1 MDNEIVYSSKATDQ
15 KAQYDASAKRLLGQK
30 IILAHILI
38 RVVEE
43 FKGMDAD
50 TVASLIE
57 GEPYISQIP
66 VEPGLTN
73 KETVDARTGER
84 IVGLNT
90 ESSEIDEG
98 KVCFDIIFYVRM
110 RDGLAKMIINLEAQK
125 NEPTKYHILNRA
137 IFYTARL
144 VSSQKER
151 EFTGSDY
158 NEIKQVYSI
167 WICMNM
173 KENSLSHIHMVKDD
187 LLGDQ
192 DWKGNLDI
200 SNIVMIGLAK
210 EIPPKEERYELHR
223 LLGAL
228 LSQTMTAEQK
238 LKLMKQEYDIPVDR
252 RGIRDEVKIMCNLS
266 EGVEDLIK
274 ELKGSGAVYAKKTI
288 NGITYHTFTASA
300 KNAKM
305 TDIEKLLE
313 EAGYTNVCLTKDFF
327 YATFD
332 PDNAAKNMS
341 CIAGLTSKAA
351 ELQANDN
358 YDLSNIQFFM
368 KTNVTMKSKIKT
380 TNGKLSN
387 KSKTV
392 KWTIKD
398 ASKKKNLYASTAK
411 TTKTAKTTAVKNN
424 KSYKAGKK
432 ITVSNSKSL
441 VKMKLDGKAV
451 KKNTVVKKKGTH
463 TLTIW
468 SKNGKVQ
475 NVIFTI
481 K

>member
-1 MDNEIVYSSKATDQ
+1 MDNELIYSADATYQ

-30 IILAHILI
+30 IILAHIMI
-38 RVVEE
+38 RVVDE
-43 FKGMDAD
+43 FKGMDAE

-57 GEPYISQIP
+57 GEPYISQVP

-73 KETVDARTGER
+73 KEMTDAGTGER

-90 ESSEIDEG
+90 ENSEIDEG
-98 KVCFDIIFYVRM
+98 KVYFDIIFYVRM

-200 SNIVMIGLAK
+200 PNIVMIGLAK

-223 LLGAL
+223 LLGTL

-238 LKLMKQEYDIPVDR
+238 LKLMKQEYDIPVER
-252 RGIRDEVKIMCNLS
+252 HGIRDEVKIMCNLS
-266 EGVEDLIK
+266 EGVE
-274 ELKGSGAVYAKKTI
+274 EMGYVKG
-288 NGITYHTFTASA
+288 
-300 KNAKM
+300 
-305 TDIEKLLE
+305 
-313 EAGYTNVCLTKDFF
+313 EAAG
-327 YATFD
+327 
-332 PDNAAKNMS
+332 M
-341 CIAGLTSKAA
+341 IAGRA
-351 ELQANDN
+351 EGE
-358 YDLSNIQFFM
+358 
-368 KTNVTMKSKIKT
+368 KI
-380 TNGKLSN
+380 GE
-387 KSKTV
+387 
-392 KWTIKD
+392 
-398 ASKKKNLYASTAK
+398 AR
-411 TTKTAKTTAVKNN
+411 
-424 KSYKAGKK
+424 
-432 ITVSNSKSL
+432 
-441 VKMKLDGKAV
+441 GKAIGRSEGRLEG
-451 KKNTVVKKKGTH
+451 KSEERADIILKMHKKGYNLEQIMDVTE
-463 TLTIW
+463 I
-468 SKNGKVQ
+468 SEAE
-475 NVIFTI
+475 I
-481 K
+481 KAIIG

>member
-57 GEPYISQIP
+57 GEPYISQVP
-66 VEPGLTN
+66 VELGLTN

-98 KVCFDIIFYVRM
+98 KIYFDIIFYVRM

-125 NEPTKYHILNRA
+125 NEPTKYFILNRA

-187 LLGDQ
+187 LLGEQ

-200 SNIVMIGLAK
+200 LNIVMIGLAK
-210 EIPPKEERYELHR
+210 EIPPKEEQYELHR
-223 LLGAL
+223 LLGTL

-238 LKLMKQEYDIPVDR
+238 LKLMKQEYDIDR
-252 RGIRDEVKIMCNLS
+252 
-266 EGVEDLIK
+266 
-274 ELKGSGAVYAKKTI
+274 
-288 NGITYHTFTASA
+288 
-300 KNAKM
+300 
-305 TDIEKLLE
+305 
-313 EAGYTNVCLTKDFF
+313 
-327 YATFD
+327 
-332 PDNAAKNMS
+332 
-341 CIAGLTSKAA
+341 
-351 ELQANDN
+351 
-358 YDLSNIQFFM
+358 
-368 KTNVTMKSKIKT
+368 KST
-380 TNGKLSN
+380 RL
-387 KSKTV
+387 
-392 KWTIKD
+392 
-398 ASKKKNLYASTAK
+398 
-411 TTKTAKTTAVKNN
+411 
-424 KSYKAGKK
+424 
-432 ITVSNSKSL
+432 NSS
-441 VKMKLDGKAV
+441 
-451 KKNTVVKKKGTH
+451 H
-463 TLTIW
+463 
-468 SKNGKVQ
+468 
-475 NVIFTI
+475 
-481 K
+481 

>member
-1 MDNEIVYSSKATDQ
+1 MDNELIYSADATYQ

-30 IILAHILI
+30 IILAHIMI
-38 RVVEE
+38 RVVDE
-43 FKGMDAD
+43 FKGMDAE

-57 GEPYISQIP
+57 GEPYISQVP

-73 KETVDARTGER
+73 KEMTDAGTGER

-90 ESSEIDEG
+90 ENSEIDEG
-98 KVCFDIIFYVRM
+98 KVYFDIIFYVRM

-125 NEPTKYHILNRA
+125 NELTKYFILNRA

-200 SNIVMIGLAK
+200 PNIVMIGLAK

-223 LLGAL
+223 LLGTL

-252 RGIRDEVKIMCNLS
+252 HSIREEVKIMCNLS
-266 EGVEDLIK
+266 EGVE
-274 ELKGSGAVYAKKTI
+274 EMGYVKG
-288 NGITYHTFTASA
+288 
-300 KNAKM
+300 
-305 TDIEKLLE
+305 
-313 EAGYTNVCLTKDFF
+313 EAAG
-327 YATFD
+327 
-332 PDNAAKNMS
+332 M
-341 CIAGLTSKAA
+341 IAGRA
-351 ELQANDN
+351 EGE
-358 YDLSNIQFFM
+358 
-368 KTNVTMKSKIKT
+368 KI
-380 TNGKLSN
+380 GE
-387 KSKTV
+387 
-392 KWTIKD
+392 
-398 ASKKKNLYASTAK
+398 AR
-411 TTKTAKTTAVKNN
+411 
-424 KSYKAGKK
+424 
-432 ITVSNSKSL
+432 
-441 VKMKLDGKAV
+441 GKAIGRSEGRLEG
-451 KKNTVVKKKGTH
+451 KSEERADIILKMHKKGYSLEQIMDVTEM
-463 TLTIW
+463 
-468 SKNGKVQ
+468 SEAE
-475 NVIFTI
+475 I
-481 K
+481 KAIIE